1 MGSNVEHKKRLT
13 GIPSRFTETNNSA
26 TRMQMS
32 PKYTFNLTLLSS
44 WEDDA
49 HTPLDGYRGLDGQ
62 HRLFKPAL
70 LSLSLS

>member
-1 MGSNVEHKKRLT
+1 
-13 GIPSRFTETNNSA
+13 
-26 TRMQMS
+26 MQMF
-32 PKYTFNLTLLSS
+32 PKYNFNLTLLSS
-44 WEDDA
+44 REDDA